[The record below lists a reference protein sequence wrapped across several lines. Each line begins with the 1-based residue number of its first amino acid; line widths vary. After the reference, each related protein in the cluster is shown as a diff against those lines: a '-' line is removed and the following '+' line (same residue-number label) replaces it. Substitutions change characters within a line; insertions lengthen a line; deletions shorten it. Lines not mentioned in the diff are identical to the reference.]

1 MVTDPPNPNHPEPS
15 LRTLPFSN
23 IRFYKNG
30 EELGTA
36 FTDLL
41 AFLPPA
47 SKPLN
52 QAGARDGMDDGT
64 LGYYPALSTFRGGA
78 VEANFGPQFWYPPRD
93 LASEGEVEMADP
105 SETTINPATKKHI
118 AGSHTKLRPMC
129 ERFNEQIA
137 EDITIDIVDEVDFWA
152 QDGDE
157 SEGAAK
163 GLHDQVPSILGPVD
177 LQAPDL
183 VAATAEAGVA
193 LMSELGIRE
202 IIQEED

>member
-1 MVTDPPNPNHPEPS
+1 VTDPPNPNHPEPS

-23 IRFYKNG
+23 LKFYKNG

-47 SKPLN
+47 SKPLS
-52 QAGARDGMDDGT
+52 QPGARDGMDDGT

-78 VEANFGPQFWYPPRD
+78 VEANFGPHFRYPPQD
-93 LASEGEVEMADP
+93 LASEGEFEVANP
-105 SETTINPATKKHI
+105 SDMKLNPATKKHI
-118 AGSHTKLRPMC
+118 VGSHTKLRPMC

-152 QDGDE
+152 QDGDKT
-157 SEGAAK
+157 EGSAK
-163 GLHDQVPSILGPVD
+163 GLKDQVPSILGPVD
-177 LQAPDL
+177 LPAPDL
-183 VAATAEAGVA
+183 VAATSDAGDA
-193 LMSELGIRE
+193 LMSGPVIRE
-202 IIQEED
+202 IVQEED

>member
-1 MVTDPPNPNHPEPS
+1 VTDPPNPNHPEPS

-23 IRFYKNG
+23 MRFYKNG
-30 EELGTA
+30 EELGAA

-52 QAGARDGMDDGT
+52 QPGARDGMDDGT

-78 VEANFGPQFWYPPRD
+78 VEANFGPHFWYPPRD
-93 LASEGEVEMADP
+93 LVSGGEVEVSDASD
-105 SETTINPATKKHI
+105 TTLNPATKKHI
-118 AGSHTKLRPMC
+118 AGSHTKLRPIC

-157 SEGAAK
+157 TEGGAAN
-163 GLHDQVPSILGPVD
+163 GLSDQVPSILGPVD

-183 VAATAEAGVA
+183 LAATADAGDV
-193 LMSELGIRE
+193 LMSEPGIRE